1 MPGARSRIARTGGQS
16 VAHCT
21 CDATR
26 PARDAGRREGPSC
39 GLEPLGSAGQPA
51 RSI

>member
-21 CDATR
+21 CDAT
-26 PARDAGRREGPSC
+26 GRLEMPGDEKDRHVGWSRS
-39 GLEPLGSAGQPA
+39 GLQGNRRGL
-51 RSI
+51 